1 MLDSHLAALYG
12 VTTRRLNEQ
21 VKRNR
26 SRFPADFMFRL
37 TAREVT
43 ALKSQFATSNVGRG
57 GRRKIPNAFTEHG
70 ALMLATVLNS
80 PVAVQASIAVVRAF
94 LRLRTVLAAH
104 SQLAHKLEELEQRVT
119 PPPPP
124 APSRPIPLRHAHVR
138 SCLPS
143 GSARTRFPV
152 ASKIALQ
159 SAGITGGSAGS
170 PNPVGGK
177 SVVRKVTSTGGAWG
191 SRSSG

>member
-1 MLDSHLAALYG
+1 MSKRLEVGELDQIVRAIFLVRGHRVMLDSHLAALYG

-94 LRLRTVLAAH
+94 LRLR
-104 SQLAHKLEELEQRVT
+104 
-119 PPPPP
+119 
-124 APSRPIPLRHAHVR
+124 
-138 SCLPS
+138 
-143 GSARTRFPV
+143 
-152 ASKIALQ
+152 
-159 SAGITGGSAGS
+159 
-170 PNPVGGK
+170 
-177 SVVRKVTSTGGAWG
+177 
-191 SRSSG
+191 